1 MASVETKNF
10 STQADEVRTPS
21 NARVEMVNVGGQRV
35 MILTTQPGWKWSKD
49 IKPSVGTESC
59 QAKHIG
65 VIVEGSVT
73 CRHDDG
79 TEITHS
85 AGSAYA
91 IEPGHDAWV
100 NGDTPAVAYEFH
112 GLWGEHG

>member
-1 MASVETKNF
+1 M
-10 STQADEVRTPS
+10 D
-21 NARVEMVNVGGQRV
+21 
-35 MILTTQPGWKWSKD
+35 KD

-79 TEITHS
+79 TEITYS

-91 IEPGHDAWV
+91 SNQDMMPGLTGYTSGFMAPWLGV
-100 NGDTPAVAYEFH
+100 NTANTATVANQSA
-112 GLWGEHG
+112 LK